1 MTLTLSE
8 LSRRLTQHLRTQVL
22 NGEHTERGL
31 ARRSGI
37 SQPHVHHILSG
48 RRAMTLRA
56 ADALMTATYTTA
68 EELLTVE
75 ELARCARRHA
85 ALTGGTFRRA
95 A

>member
-1 MTLTLSE
+1 
-8 LSRRLTQHLRTQVL
+8 
-22 NGEHTERGL
+22 
-31 ARRSGI
+31 
-37 SQPHVHHILSG
+37 
-48 RRAMTLRA
+48 MTLRA